1 MDIQI
6 IIAIL
11 LAYIA
16 WQNYRINEAGFY
28 INKDKLR
35 LDLFD
40 RRYKVF
46 EGFRSFFTSFSL
58 LADIKSDELSKL
70 IWDTADAEFL
80 FGKEVSEY
88 RQKVIDKCVRLK
100 QLNGKFQRG
109 VMDEK
114 IRAELAQEAA
124 DLEEWIA
131 NQNEELRKLF
141 RKYLHFSIDA
151 TPK

>member
-1 MDIQI
+1 MDIQV

-58 LADIKSDELSKL
+58 LADIKSDELAKL
-70 IWDTADAEFL
+70 IWNTADAEFL

-88 RQKVIDKCVRLK
+88 RRKVIDKCVRLK
-100 QLNGKFQRG
+100 LLNSKFQRG
-109 VMDEK
+109 VADDK
-114 IRAELAQEAA
+114 TRAELAQEAA

-131 NQNEELRKLF
+131 NQDEEFQKIF